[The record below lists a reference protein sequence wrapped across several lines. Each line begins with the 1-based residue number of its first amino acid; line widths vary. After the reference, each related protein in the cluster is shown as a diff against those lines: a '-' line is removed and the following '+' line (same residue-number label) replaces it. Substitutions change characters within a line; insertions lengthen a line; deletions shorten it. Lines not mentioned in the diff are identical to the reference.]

1 MAVINTHQWVA
12 LALLVLLV
20 VSVLSQALLSDALLK
35 YEYKFCR
42 DAWEADGSLPG
53 LFWTVPDAADITT
66 ARMRSSRLMWRWL
79 FSTPEWI
86 AGVKPLERKL
96 RWFRFLWLI
105 STVFSIILVVYGA
118 RWS

>member
-1 MAVINTHQWVA
+1 MAAITAHQWVVLSLLLL
-12 LALLVLLV
+12 LAALVLG
-20 VSVLSQALLSDALLK
+20 QALLYDALLK

-53 LFWTVPDAADITT
+53 VFWTAPDAADMTT
-66 ARMRSSRLMWRWL
+66 ARMRSEWLVWRWL

-96 RWFRFLWLI
+96 RLFRFLSII
-105 STVFSIILVVYGA
+105 STVLSIILVVYVA
-118 RWS
+118 RRT

>member
-1 MAVINTHQWVA
+1 MATINTHHWVF
-12 LALLVLLV
+12 LVLLLLLV
-20 VSVLSQALLSDALLK
+20 VSVLSQALFSDGLLK

-53 LFWTVPDAADITT
+53 LFWTVPDAADMAT
-66 ARMRSSRLMWRWL
+66 ARLQSNRLMWRWL

-96 RWFRFLWLI
+96 RWFRLLSLI
-105 STVFSIILVVYGA
+105 STVLSITLVVYGT
-118 RWS
+118 RWT

>member
-1 MAVINTHQWVA
+1 MAVIHAHQWVQ
-12 LALLVLLV
+12 LGFLFVLLLLVLG
-20 VSVLSQALLSDALLK
+20 QALLYDALLK

-53 LFWTVPDAADITT
+53 VFWTVPDAADMTT
-66 ARMRSSRLMWRWL
+66 ARMRSSRLMWRWV

-105 STVFSIILVVYGA
+105 GTLWSILWVSFGA
-118 RWS
+118 RWT